1 MFSSSNVYLKNS
13 CIEFSVL
20 GLITLCYFNT
30 VYRNTITSF
39 LVLSI
44 KVCIYFKNT
53 LNQAKNVR
61 LNFEFTISK
70 SILLFCHRFLLIY
83 WIHILFV
90 FRLIKHIFSKN
101 IFFDNTS
108 WWKGDDN
115 CKKLNL
121 FLRKIWQHS
130 FYDIFHMCRCLQ
142 EDFRIK
148 ILTSSQQMCKTQT
161 GEHLLCRFLLLF
173 SPHVPSSP
181 SFFVLRMVLNEC
193 TYTHP
198 HVPSLFLMLQFA
210 SSNDR

>member
-1 MFSSSNVYLKNS
+1 MQYNYL
-13 CIEFSVL
+13 
-20 GLITLCYFNT
+20 
-30 VYRNTITSF
+30 F

-44 KVCIYFKNT
+44 KICIHFKKT
-53 LNQAKNVR
+53 LNHK
-61 LNFEFTISK
+61 SK
-70 SILLFCHRFLLIY
+70 LVSLFFQSFLLIY

-90 FRLIKHIFSKN
+90 FKLITFSLK
-101 IFFDNTS
+101 IISLRTQADERATTTA
-108 WWKGDDN
+108 
-115 CKKLNL
+115 KKLNL

-130 FYDIFHMCRCLQ
+130 FYDIFHMCTDVCK
-142 EDFRIK
+142 K
-148 ILTSSQQMCKTQT
+148 ILKKFLTSSQQMCKTQT

-210 SSNDR
+210 SSNER